1 MASNF
6 EFRVPS
12 LIEKQFELLD
22 KFLVKFKSEILL
34 IGLTHKQTDI
44 VVKLMNDLLTENQ
57 NAIDHLLI
65 NTVTEPQKIVQ
76 NVLGHCKKSL
86 SPFDSQ
92 YKR

>member
-6 EFRVPS
+6 DFRVPS

-22 KFLVKFKSEILL
+22 KFLVKFKSEILS

-44 VVKLMNDLLTENQ
+44 VVKLMIDLLTENQ

-65 NTVTEPQKIVQ
+65 NTATQPKKIVQ
-76 NVLGHCKKSL
+76 NVLDHCKKSL